1 MNGRTQSDEDIALGF
16 AVVACMFGVAVW
28 LGYVVPAIVLGIL
41 LALGVLALI
50 PTRR

>member
-1 MNGRTQSDEDIALGF
+1 MAEDVAVALAVVGCMF
-16 AVVACMFGVAVW
+16 AVAVG

-41 LALGVLALI
+41 LALGVMALI